1 MMTFKQI
8 ITAACLLIAAGN
20 TNGQRL
26 TTQTYQLGI
35 GGTNILDTYLSQE
48 KFSGVGVT
56 FLATREWQKADS
68 RWSTMMEHEANFA
81 STDDRADKRTE
92 LQGDYTLLVG
102 RYYSWQLNRLKLQAG
117 GMTTLN
123 AGVIYNLSNTNNP
136 AQARFSL
143 QLMPSATA
151 AYDITLAGRTLR
163 LRYEVQLPLAGL
175 MFSPNYGQSY
185 YEIFSLG
192 NYDHNIVPTTIVAT
206 PNLRQQLSAEYPVN
220 RNTNI
225 RVGYL
230 GHYQQASVNKLKSHI
245 YDHRFMIGIVRRF
258 SLTPTRP

>member
-102 RYYSWQLNRLKLQAG
+102 RYYSWQWNRLKLQAG

-143 QLMPSATA
+143 QLMPAATA
-151 AYDITLAGRTLR
+151 AYDITLAGFPDHFFKPFPLDRCPGIGFFDYFRGRIRRKNVSFLPV
-163 LRYEVQLPLAGL
+163 YVLPLCRDSAITVYHFHSRYSSCL
-175 MFSPNYGQSY
+175 HMSVDRYF
-185 YEIFSLG
+185 F
-192 NYDHNIVPTTIVAT
+192 T
-206 PNLRQQLSAEYPVN
+206 P
-220 RNTNI
+220 
-225 RVGYL
+225 
-230 GHYQQASVNKLKSHI
+230 
-245 YDHRFMIGIVRRF
+245 
-258 SLTPTRP
+258 